1 MVGGADATDRGHLK
15 VLFASAELSPLA
27 RVGGLAEA
35 AAGLVVALREAG
47 VTVDLVLPD
56 YYATEME
63 DERPRPLNVPG
74 WAEPA
79 TARQGIVAGVGE
91 VTLVDVPGIARPHP
105 YIDGQGNG
113 WPDNDYRFFAFSAA
127 TAGLIEETDADIVHL
142 NDWHTAGALAMAW
155 HRPPTAFTI
164 HTLGYQGWAAGH
176 WLDLMPHHY
185 SAFECFGEINPVAG
199 AIQVAERVIAVSPN
213 YADEIR
219 KPESG
224 MGLDHLL
231 NGLGD
236 RLVGIRNGIDTAI
249 WNPATDPLIAA
260 NFTADDLAG
269 KEKCRADLLA
279 EAGWEDDGTPVIGI
293 VTRLVDQKGIDLV
306 LDALPY
312 APTVPFRLVMLGSG
326 SQWLADRAQWA
337 SNNWPDHM
345 HFDGTYNQPLAHKIF
360 AGSDLLLMPS
370 RFEPC
375 GLAQMQAMAYGTI
388 PVVSDVGGLHDT
400 VVDADRDRAN
410 GTGFH
415 TATID
420 VPGIIDAVH
429 RGLRAWRHKQRR
441 QAIQRRGMRKDWS
454 WTRPAR
460 RHIDLYEEM
469 ALHEDTPG

>member
-1 MVGGADATDRGHLK
+1 LK
-15 VLFASAELSPLA
+15 VLFASAELSPIA
-27 RVGGLAEA
+27 RVGGLGEA
-35 AAGLVVALREAG
+35 AAGLVVALREEG

-56 YYATEME
+56 YYGTEME
-63 DERPRPLNVPG
+63 DERSRQLNVPG

-91 VTLVDVPGIARPHP
+91 VTLVAVPGIARPHP
-105 YIDGQGNG
+105 YIDEQGTG
-113 WPDNDYRFFAFSAA
+113 WPDNDHRFFAFSAA
-127 TAGLIEETDADIVHL
+127 VAGLMAETDADVVHL
-142 NDWHTAGALAMAW
+142 NDWHTGGALAMAW
-155 HRPPTAFTI
+155 QRPPAAFTI
-164 HTLGYQGWAAGH
+164 HTLGYQGWAGGH
-176 WLDLMPHHY
+176 WLAQMPYHHG
-185 SAFECFGEINPVAG
+185 AFECFGDVNPLAG
-199 AIQVAERVIAVSPN
+199 AIQVAERVITVSPN

-219 KPESG
+219 RPESG
-224 MGLDHLL
+224 MGLDHIL
-231 NGLGD
+231 NALGD

-249 WNPATDPLIAA
+249 WNPTADPLIAA

-279 EAGWEDDGTPVIGI
+279 TAGWEDDGTPVIGV

-306 LDALPY
+306 LEALQF

-326 SQWLADRAQWA
+326 SRSLADRARWA
-337 SNNWPDHM
+337 SGNWPNHM
-345 HFDGTYNQPLAHKIF
+345 YFDSTYNQPLAHKIF

-400 VVDADRDRAN
+400 VVDADSDRTN

-415 TATID
+415 TTTID
-420 VPGIIDAVH
+420 VPGIIDGVH
-429 RGLRAWRHKQRR
+429 RAVRAWRHKQRR

-454 WTRPAR
+454 WARPAR
-460 RHIDLYEEM
+460 RHIALYDEIAIKNET
-469 ALHEDTPG
+469 AGLPRET